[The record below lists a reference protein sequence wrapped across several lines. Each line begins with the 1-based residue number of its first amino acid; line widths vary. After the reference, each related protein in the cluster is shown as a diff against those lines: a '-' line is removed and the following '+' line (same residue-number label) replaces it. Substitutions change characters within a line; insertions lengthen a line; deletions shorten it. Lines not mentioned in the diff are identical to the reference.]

1 MEIDGSGRAR
11 IPVAEKVKIGSA
23 AADDPRLNFGEQLC
37 VGTRYPERSPVA
49 RCVERFVQL
58 FRLLLRREPGR
69 DRMNVRA
76 GELRIGQF
84 PAVRIEFQ
92 RAFTGQHD
100 AAVLRKLAQLR
111 GRLRE
116 RVRRVGDRDDLEG
129 AGAALDEFLFG
140 DDRDR
145 QLAAQEGVVPV
156 EAVLLVRELLVSA
169 HGHAGCRQT
178 DGSE

>member
-1 MEIDGSGRAR
+1 MD
-11 IPVAEKVKIGSA
+11 
-23 AADDPRLNFGEQLC
+23 
-37 VGTRYPERSPVA
+37 
-49 RCVERFVQL
+49 
-58 FRLLLRREPGR
+58 
-69 DRMNVRA
+69 VRA

-156 EAVLLVRELLVSA
+156 EAVLLVGELLVSA
-169 HGHAGCRQT
+169 HGMRLPPDRRQRVE
-178 DGSE
+178 DADFLRDARIRQRRFGQPPDFV